1 MTKPTT
7 WLDLARS
14 LDADWPPHQPVTLTE
29 LKTATMKPKTGVDL
43 ARKDLGKLPL
53 GTRQGVDEASG
64 RDGRP
69 DTGKCDRLL
78 ERLMKVHG
86 EMRHELL
93 KKK

>member
-1 MTKPTT
+1 
-7 WLDLARS
+7 
-14 LDADWPPHQPVTLTE
+14 
-29 LKTATMKPKTGVDL
+29 MKPKTGVDL
-43 ARKDLGKLPL
+43 VRKDLVKLPL

-78 ERLMKVHG
+78 ERLRKVHG
-86 EMRHELL
+86 ETHDELL

>member
-1 MTKPTT
+1 MLTINRRA
-7 WLDLARS
+7 L
-14 LDADWPPHQPVTLTE
+14 VTGAAALVPAPAST
-29 LKTATMKPKTGVDL
+29 KTATMKPKTGVDL

-53 GTRQGVDEASG
+53 GTRQGSDEASG

-86 EMRHELL
+86 EMRNELFR

>member
-1 MTKPTT
+1 MK
-7 WLDLARS
+7 
-14 LDADWPPHQPVTLTE
+14 
-29 LKTATMKPKTGVDL
+29 LKTSIDL
-43 ARKDLGKLPL
+43 ARKDLAKLPL

-86 EMRHELL
+86 ETRNELF
-93 KKK
+93 KKQQ